1 MARPRNTLFFETPLP
16 QPLPESMRWL
26 QEYDQASK
34 KLIDYLVEHGAGST
48 AYHVAVRCLTDLR
61 DYLVENELSFSL
73 QDANK
78 WLYEILDTF
87 PKGYPITI
95 RRLTDLLSF
104 GRNASRVD
112 DCRHGGGT

>member
-48 AYHVAVRCLTDLR
+48 AHHVAV
-61 DYLVENELSFSL
+61 
-73 QDANK
+73 
-78 WLYEILDTF
+78 
-87 PKGYPITI
+87 
-95 RRLTDLLSF
+95 
-104 GRNASRVD
+104 
-112 DCRHGGGT
+112 

>member
-78 WLYEILDTF
+78 WLYEILDSF
-87 PKGYPITI
+87 PKGGLLKIPV
-95 RRLTDLLSF
+95 TDFTTLVFYHHFLLLFSI
-104 GRNASRVD
+104 SR
-112 DCRHGGGT
+112 